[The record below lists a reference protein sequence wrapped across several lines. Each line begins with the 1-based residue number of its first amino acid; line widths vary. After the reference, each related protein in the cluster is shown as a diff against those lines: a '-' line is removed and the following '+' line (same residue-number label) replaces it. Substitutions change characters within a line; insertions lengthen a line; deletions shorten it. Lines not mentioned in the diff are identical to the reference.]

1 MSHKSL
7 SQTTIYKERERE
19 RERES
24 DYFIEG
30 KEKLNLLFSLCL
42 QKLLRT
48 LVLMVLKSYIS
59 NFSYQHHKRRAT
71 SMVPLLKNLTNL
83 ATVNCQ
89 LW

>member
-7 SQTTIYKERERE
+7 SQTTIYKEGDSERE
-19 RERES
+19 REREN

-30 KEKLNLLFSLCL
+30 KEKLNLMFSLCL
-42 QKLLRT
+42 QKSLII

-71 SMVPLLKNLTNL
+71 SMVPLLKNLTTL
-83 ATVNCQ
+83 LQ
-89 LW
+89 